1 MDNFDEFL
9 ELILTEVD
17 NPRKAESSMKA
28 ECASERCEGVN
39 TRSQARAPL
48 APFNSST
55 CQDGDTKKQRGQDRR
70 MTSHALYSQN
80 PYSDRFPGVLT
91 PNSLR
96 SLHRSHVKQLLRNNH
111 EVEPVFYGFQ
121 LVGDSLLL
129 RFAEQMLRRECKNDA
144 ILHRLGLC
152 VSGQTIEQLRRR
164 VQSEVAAL
172 GNKGRDIEKMK
183 FCFDQLVDI
192 LEETVRRLIILT
204 LPPIPKLEDDRWF
217 RMKFKQ
223 FNDFLKLFPRKYA
236 NIICIDMT
244 RSFQTNDDHSNI
256 NYFERWYD
264 ILQSRPDLVHLNH
277 AGLSLLRDKLLSS
290 CCSDSD

>member
-1 MDNFDEFL
+1 
-9 ELILTEVD
+9 
-17 NPRKAESSMKA
+17 MKA
-28 ECASERCEGVN
+28 ERARERCEGVD
-39 TRSQARAPL
+39 TRSLARTPL

-70 MTSHALYSQN
+70 ISHALYSQN

-96 SLHRSHVKQLLRNNH
+96 SLHLSHVKQLLRNNH

-129 RFAEQMLRRECKNDA
+129 RFAEQMLRRECKNEA
-144 ILHRLGLC
+144 SPRRLGLC
-152 VSGQTIEQLRRR
+152 VSGQTVEQLRRR
-164 VQSEVAAL
+164 LQSQAAAL
-172 GNKGRDIEKMK
+172 GNKVVLLVGTNDLLQGRDIEKMK
-183 FCFDQLVDI
+183 FSFDQLVDI
-192 LEETVRRLIILT
+192 LEETVQRLIILT
-204 LPPIPKLEDDRWF
+204 LPPIPKLEDDRRF

-244 RSFQTNDDHSNI
+244 RSFQTNDNHSNI

-277 AGLSLLRDKLLSS
+277 AGLNLLRDKLLSS